1 MTALVPREVD
11 RTFSA
16 VSRYLTGLPGPKTH
30 EPGRQNLGD
39 FGEALACG

>member
-1 MTALVPREVD
+1 MNAPVRREVD
-11 RTFSA
+11 RISSE
-16 VSRYLTGLPGPKTH
+16 VGRYLTGLPAWKTH